1 MSDQNRP
8 AGTGITAQ
16 FWTLAHLG
24 YSGNRRLDVWL
35 YRTEAEALAAG
46 ARLAMECGMDDDR
59 RTVQLY
65 ASGNFVAVMSRY
77 EQVMGRGSFFVS
89 SRRSTRPGAV
99 HRLRRPSCVAPF

>member
-8 AGTGITAQ
+8 AGTGTTAQ
-16 FWTLAHLG
+16 IWTLAHRG

-77 EQVMGRGSFFVS
+77 EQVMG
-89 SRRSTRPGAV
+89 PGFI
-99 HRLRRPSCVAPF
+99 LRVQPAINPPSGQYIA